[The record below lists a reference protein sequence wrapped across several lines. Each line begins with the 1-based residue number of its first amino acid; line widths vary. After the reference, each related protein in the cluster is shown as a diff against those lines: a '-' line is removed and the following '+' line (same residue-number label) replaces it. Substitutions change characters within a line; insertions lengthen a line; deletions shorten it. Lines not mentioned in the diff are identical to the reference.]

1 MNDIWKQMV
10 GGGRYDANHRELVA
24 RRERTRN
31 LLWEYNMLPPSL
43 KTELNALIDRI
54 IGSHGKTYD
63 IIQPFRCDYGDNIS
77 FGENFFAN
85 FNLTILDEAKV
96 TIGDNVFIGPNVSLY
111 TACHPLDPD
120 DRNSGIEWALPITI
134 GNSVWIGGNV
144 TVLPGVTIGDNVVIG
159 AGSVVTK
166 SFASNCVIAGN
177 PAAIIRYLTPTEN
190 HCSAT
195 RDEENP
201 TQLGLDSCGD

>member
-1 MNDIWKQMV
+1 MDDIWKQMV

-24 RRERTRN
+24 RREKTRN
-31 LLWEYNMLPPSL
+31 LLWEFNMLPPSL

-159 AGSVVTK
+159 GGSVVTK

-177 PAAIIRYLTPTEN
+177 PAAIIRYLTPTEKSLFG
-190 HCSAT
+190 HT
-195 RDEENP
+195 R
-201 TQLGLDSCGD
+201 

>member
-24 RRERTRN
+24 RREKTRN

-111 TACHPLDPD
+111 TACHPLDPAMTATVES
-120 DRNSGIEWALPITI
+120 NGLFPSQSGIA
-134 GNSVWIGGNV
+134 S
-144 TVLPGVTIGDNVVIG
+144 
-159 AGSVVTK
+159 GSAET
-166 SFASNCVIAGN
+166 SPFFRES
-177 PAAIIRYLTPTEN
+177 R
-190 HCSAT
+190 
-195 RDEENP
+195 
-201 TQLGLDSCGD
+201 

>member
-10 GGGRYDANHRELVA
+10 GGDRYDANHRELVA
-24 RRERTRN
+24 RREKTRN

-96 TIGDNVFIGPNVSLY
+96 TIGDNV
-111 TACHPLDPD
+111 
-120 DRNSGIEWALPITI
+120 
-134 GNSVWIGGNV
+134 
-144 TVLPGVTIGDNVVIG
+144 VIG

-177 PAAIIRYLTPTEN
+177 PATIIRYLTPTEN
-190 HCSAT
+190 YCSAT
-195 RDEENP
+195 RDEANP

>member
-1 MNDIWKQMV
+1 MDDIWKQMV
-10 GGGRYDANHRELVA
+10 GGDRYDANHRELVA

-111 TACHPLDPD
+111 TACL
-120 DRNSGIEWALPITI
+120 L
-134 GNSVWIGGNV
+134 
-144 TVLPGVTIGDNVVIG
+144 
-159 AGSVVTK
+159 
-166 SFASNCVIAGN
+166 F
-177 PAAIIRYLTPTEN
+177 
-190 HCSAT
+190 
-195 RDEENP
+195 
-201 TQLGLDSCGD
+201 

>member
-1 MNDIWKQMV
+1 M
-10 GGGRYDANHRELVA
+10 
-24 RRERTRN
+24 
-31 LLWEYNMLPPSL
+31 
-43 KTELNALIDRI
+43 NALIDRI

-85 FNLTILDEAKV
+85 FNLTILDETKV

-111 TACHPLDPD
+111 TACHPLDPE

-134 GNSVWIGGNV
+134 GNSVWIGGDV

-201 TQLGLDSCGD
+201 IQLGLDSCGD